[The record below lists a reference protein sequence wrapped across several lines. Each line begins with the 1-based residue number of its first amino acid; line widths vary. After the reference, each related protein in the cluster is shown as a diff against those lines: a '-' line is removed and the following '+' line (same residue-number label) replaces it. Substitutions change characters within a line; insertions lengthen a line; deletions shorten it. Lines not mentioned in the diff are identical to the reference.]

1 MKINI
6 RKERNKR
13 NWTQQ
18 DLSAAANLSLITVA
32 RLEHERENFD
42 RFKFGTLKKIA
53 AALDIDIKD
62 LIDEDK

>member
-18 DLSAAANLSLITVA
+18 DLSAAAQLSLITVA
-32 RLEHERENFD
+32 RLEHEQECFD
-42 RFKFGTLKKIA
+42 RFKLGTLKKLA

-62 LIDEDK
+62 LVDEGK